1 MSALPVGEVAV
12 RLSGVTK
19 AYDHRPVL
27 RGVDMHVRRG
37 ETVAVLG
44 ANGSGKSTLLRLAA
58 TLTPPTRG
66 SIVWFEEPAAP
77 AATVRRRIGLLPH
90 ESLLYDDLTVEE
102 NLRFFAGLYGLPA
115 SAVEPAIGA
124 PGLEALRAR
133 RARVLSRGQRQQV
146 DLARVLLHDPQL
158 VILDEPF
165 TGLDL
170 EAARRLAAMI
180 RQGAGGRAVLF
191 ATHDPGEAQ
200 ALAGRA
206 ALLRD
211 GRLSELTSL
220 ASLDTAQLAQRFAD
234 AP

>member
-1 MSALPVGEVAV
+1 MSTLPSGQVAV
-12 RLSGVTK
+12 RLTGVTK

-27 RGVDMHVRRG
+27 RGIDLHARLG

-58 TLTPPTRG
+58 RLIQPTRG
-66 SIVWFEEPAAP
+66 SVVWFEEPAAA

-90 ESLLYDDLTVEE
+90 ESLLYDGLTVEE

-115 SAVEPAIGA
+115 SSVEPAIGA
-124 PGLEALRAR
+124 MGLNPLRALRAR
-133 RARVLSRGQRQQV
+133 ILSRGQRQQV

-170 EAARRLAAMI
+170 DAARRLAAMI

-206 ALLRD
+206 VVLSD
-211 GRLSELTSL
+211 GRLAEPVSP
-220 ASLDTAQLAQRFAD
+220 ASLD
-234 AP
+234 APQPARRWAESP